1 MLHRLPGSSSQKRY
15 CALAQPVAAPV
26 TVTCVPGVDGET
38 GALLRV
44 TEVHGDVGLGLGDG
58 LGLGVGLGVG
68 VGVGLAV
75 GVGLGVGVG
84 VGGGGVPGVSTSRYA
99 LKSVCNWI
107 DGSVVRIWSV

>member
-1 MLHRLPGSSSQKRY
+1 M
-15 CALAQPVAAPV
+15 

-58 LGLGVGLGVG
+58 LGVGVGLGVG
-68 VGVGLAV
+68 DGLAV
-75 GVGLGVGVG
+75 GVGLGLGVG

-99 LKSVCNWI
+99 LKSVI
-107 DGSVVRIWSV
+107 SLARSESEKMGY

>member
-15 CALAQPVAAPV
+15 CGLAQPVAAPV

-38 GALLRV
+38 GALLKV

-58 LGLGVGLGVG
+58 LGVGVGLGVG
-68 VGVGLAV
+68 AGVGLAV
-75 GVGLGVGVG
+75 GVWLGVGVG
-84 VGGGGVPGVSTSRYA
+84 EGGVPGVSTSRYA

-107 DGSVVRIWSV
+107 DGSVVRTWSV